1 AELNQKMKQ
10 LVSNGNLQ
18 KKEQQSMREKLRA
31 EMFTKRELETL
42 QKGVSNQEYH
52 YLGSAKIMAQI
63 GRGFAESIA
72 QLMGP
77 SSN

>member
-1 AELNQKMKQ
+1 
-10 LVSNGNLQ
+10 
-18 KKEQQSMREKLRA
+18 MREKLRA